1 MDIILP
7 SPGLYYYVIHHIIYK
22 YYYYYYYYYFADFY
36 ACKTKDCSAHGVG
49 NFTQEEDM
57 DYLSLP
63 IRSTYNTH
71 LCQLSN
77 IVLAERTQSWTLP
90 TVSKNEEERE
100 RIILRTSNIY

>member
-1 MDIILP
+1 MLFIIL
-7 SPGLYYYVIHHIIYK
+7 YKNIIIIIIIII
-22 YYYYYYYYYFADFY
+22 ADFY

-49 NFTQEEDM
+49 NFTQEDM

-77 IVLAERTQSWTLP
+77 IVLAVRTQSWTLP
-90 TVSKNEEERE
+90 TASKNEEERD
-100 RIILRTSNIY
+100 RIILRTSDTSNTCIYICS